1 MYLFLFLVP
10 PLVLKYGSLV
20 VLVAQNACL
29 VLIMSYVRT
38 RPGDM
43 FVSSTAVVMAEI
55 FKMLACLSVIF
66 VNEDFS
72 ISKWLN
78 HLYMNICMLPMDCLR
93 ISVPSIIYVIQN
105 NLLYVA
111 LSNLDAAVF
120 QVIKYV

>member
-1 MYLFLFLVP
+1 MP

-20 VLVAQNACL
+20 VLVAQNASL

-38 RPGDM
+38 RPGVM
-43 FVSSTAVVMAEI
+43 FVSSTAVVMSEV

-66 VNEDFS
+66 VNEGFS
-72 ISKWLN
+72 ISKWLH
-78 HLYMNICMLPMDCLR
+78 HLYANICMLPMDCLR

-111 LSNLDAAVF
+111 LSNLDAAIF
-120 QVIKYV
+120 QVV